1 MRFLIRI
8 DFKFLSVITFIELNG
23 FQSSSSLCTCICEI
37 MTECWF
43 YTFLTKSNLFTKYR
57 WRTYSRWQII
67 LIPVVSSS
75 GMMYAIMVSVPAEKH
90 M

>member
-43 YTFLTKSNLFTKYR
+43 YTFLTKSNLFTNIDGVRIVGGKS
-57 WRTYSRWQII
+57 YSSPW
-67 LIPVVSSS
+67 LVLAV
-75 GMMYAIMVSVPAEKH
+75 
-90 M
+90 